1 MSARRLRVVIVHNRY
16 RSGQPSGENHVVDQE
31 SALLADAGHRVTRF
45 ERRSD
50 DIVSMSLLAKAS
62 VPLKVPWNAAVR
74 AELGALLHRERPDVV
89 HIHNTFPLVSP
100 SVVAACADVNIPA
113 VATLH
118 NYRQVCAQGNLYR
131 NGQICM
137 DCVGQLPLPALRHG
151 CYRGSRLA
159 TLPVTVNMIVNRHR
173 WWSGV
178 ASFFCVSG
186 TQKKILI
193 RAGMP
198 AQRLVVK
205 HHFVPD
211 PGIRRTGPG
220 EHVLYLSRMDEA
232 KGVRLLI
239 AAWDLIAAS
248 GGIEMPLVLA
258 GAGPLGEEVTRWARD
273 REDVQY
279 LGLQSKAECRKL
291 TAQAAVLVMPSVL
304 METFGLVLVEAMAA
318 AVPAVATAH
327 GGCVDL
333 IDDQMTGMLHRPGD
347 AASLADCLRRAV
359 ADVDWNLALGKAAR
373 RSYEAHFTP
382 EVALAALVAGYE
394 RAIAAAGCWEP

>member
-1 MSARRLRVVIVHNRY
+1 
-16 RSGQPSGENHVVDQE
+16 
-31 SALLADAGHRVTRF
+31 LLTDAGHRVTRF

-50 DIVSMSLLAKAS
+50 DIASMSLLAKAS
-62 VPLKVPWNAAVR
+62 VPLKVTWNAAVR
-74 AELGALLHRERPDVV
+74 AELTALLHKERPDVV

-100 SVVAACADVNIPA
+100 SVVAACADADIPA

-118 NYRQVCAQGNLYR
+118 NYRQVCPQGNLYR

-137 DCVGQLPLPALRHG
+137 DCVGKFPLPALRHG

-159 TLPVTVNMIVNRHR
+159 TLPVTVNMVANRHR

-178 ASFFCVSG
+178 VSFFCVSD

-193 RAGMP
+193 EAGMP

-211 PGIRRTGPG
+211 PGIRRTRPG
-220 EHVLYLSRMDEA
+220 QHVLYLSRMDEA
-232 KGVRLLI
+232 KGVRLLM
-239 AAWDLIAAS
+239 AAWDLIATS

-258 GAGPLGEEVTRWARD
+258 GAGPLGGELTRWARD

-279 LGLQSKAECRKL
+279 RGLQSKAECREL
-291 TAQAAVLVMPSVL
+291 TTRAAVLVMPSLL
-304 METFGLVLVEAMAA
+304 MESFGLVLVEAMAA

-327 GGCVDL
+327 GGCADL
-333 IDDQMTGMLHRPGD
+333 IEDQVTGMLHRPGD

-359 ADVDWNLALGKAAR
+359 ADVDGNLALGNAAR
-373 RSYEAHFTP
+373 RRYERCFTP
-382 EVALAALVAGYE
+382 EVGLAALVAGYE
-394 RAIAAAGCWEP
+394 GAIAAAGCWKPL